1 MIQDEKIKNRLRIMI
16 EKSYYVKERYN
27 IESTFALL
35 YHEKPLTPSELGSFI
50 RKSDHFLKIDE
61 HHHFINF
68 MYIPHENAFK
78 ASQNLILSLDK
89 YFQNCTSNIAIDTFD
104 SIKTPTMVYNRLD
117 EILKTIIDDP
127 YNRVEDE
134 TVL

>member
-1 MIQDEKIKNRLRIMI
+1 MLDERLKNRLKIMI

-35 YHEKPLTPSELGSFI
+35 YHEKPLTPAELGKFI
-50 RKSDHFLKIDE
+50 RKSDHFLEIDE

-68 MYIPHENAFK
+68 MYISHTDAFK
-78 ASQNLILSLDK
+78 ASQNLIFALDK
-89 YFQNCTSNIAIDTFD
+89 YFQNNTTNIAVDTFE
-104 SIKTPTMVYNRLD
+104 SIKTPTMVYNRLND
-117 EILKTIIDDP
+117 ILKAIIDDP

-134 TVL
+134 TIL